1 MVAARDPEGR
11 RRAIIEAA
19 GQLIAEVGVGKLTH
33 RLVAERA
40 GVPLGSTTYY
50 FSSLEELIDET
61 IGYVGEVFVQAVHSL
76 SEGIASS
83 DDVAASLAELFTG
96 QMRDAKQSVLM
107 VEMYLAAAY
116 RPELRPIARRWFE
129 EMVDLLTVHVPGPAA
144 LAITVYLDGVMIQA
158 MLHDEPPLGR
168 EALTDSLRALLTLR

>member
-50 FSSLEELIDET
+50 FSSLEDLIDET
-61 IGYVGEVFVQAVHSL
+61 IAYVGEQFLQAMRSL
-76 SEGIASS
+76 SEGIACS
-83 DDVAASLAELFTG
+83 DDVAASLAELIAG
-96 QMRDAKQSVLM
+96 QMRCVKQPVLM
-107 VEMYLAAAY
+107 VEMYLAATH

-129 EMVDLLTVHVPGPAA
+129 EMVDLLSARISRPAA
-144 LAITVYLDGVMIQA
+144 LAITVYVDGVMIQA
-158 MLHDEPPLGR
+158 MLHDEPPLGQ
-168 EALTDSLRALLTLR
+168 EALADSLRALLTLR